1 MTDNPT
7 FSKVKKEYLKTLKQ
21 YVPVV
26 DRVHGANHPEF
37 HDVRQV
43 FDVITEKISLSKSGS
58 LELSDDFAKLRVIT
72 NHYTIPP
79 DVCETYE
86 AVYKMLSELDDAYH
100 TK

>member
-1 MTDNPT
+1 MTVSPT
-7 FSKVKKEYLKTLKQ
+7 FSKLKKEYLKTLKQ

-26 DRVHGANHPEF
+26 DRVHGGNHPEF

-43 FDVITEKISLSKSGS
+43 FDVITGKIALSKSGS
-58 LELSDDFAKLRVIT
+58 LDLSAEFASLREIT
-72 NHYTIPP
+72 HHYTVPP

-86 AVYKMLSELDDAYH
+86 AVYKMLSQLDDAYR